1 MTIDSAR
8 DQSQPLVSIVINNY
22 NYERFLAT
30 AIDSALG
37 QTYAPVEVIVVD
49 DCSTDGSRQLIAGYG
64 DRIVPV
70 LHSTNGK
77 QGAAF
82 NSGFAA
88 SRGDIVL
95 FLDADDYLYP
105 EAVERIVA
113 VWRPGLAKVHYR
125 LDVVDAA
132 GQPRGYTLPPVSL
145 PLAAGEVWRTLLK
158 MGTYNGT
165 PTSGNA
171 LSRQA
176 LAQVTPI
183 ASDYTTTAD
192 DYLSVLIPL
201 YGEVA
206 TVETPLGAYRIHDS
220 NQWAMA
226 TISGSR
232 FHRFI
237 RHDVQR
243 CELLQAWGPKLG
255 YAVPDDLYMRSFGR
269 VWSRLSSLRFDP
281 ATHPV
286 LTDRRGPLTWLGIRA
301 LWRYSDYN
309 LPKRLIFS
317 LWFLWVGLMPGALA
331 KPAIV
336 WLFAP
341 HQRPQAIQRL
351 LKGLRRLVTA
361 PAPAAAVKTAEPDVG

>member
-1 MTIDSAR
+1 MAIEMAIE
-8 DQSQPLVSIVINNY
+8 QAKPLVSIVVNNY
-22 NYERFLAT
+22 NYERFLSE
-30 AIDSALG
+30 AIESALG
-37 QTYAPVEVIVVD
+37 QTYARVEVIVVD
-49 DCSTDGSRQLIAGYG
+49 DCSTDGSRQMIAGYG
-64 DRIVPV
+64 DRIIPV
-70 LHSTNGK
+70 LHTTNGR

-88 SRGDIVL
+88 SSGDIVL

-105 EAVERIVA
+105 QAVERIVA
-113 VWRPGLAKVHYR
+113 AWQPGLAKVHYR
-125 LDVVDAA
+125 LDVVD
-132 GQPRGYTLPPVSL
+132 GEGTPRGYTLPPASL
-145 PLAAGEVWRTLLK
+145 PLAAGEVWRTLIK

-183 ASDYTTTAD
+183 ASEYATTSD

-201 YGEVA
+201 YGDVA
-206 TVETPLGAYRIHDS
+206 TVEAPLGAYRIHDS

-226 TISGSR
+226 TISSGR

-237 RHDVQR
+237 RHDLQR
-243 CELLQAWGPKLG
+243 CELLQTWGPKLG
-255 YAVPDDLYMRSFGR
+255 YAVPEDLYMRSFGR

-281 ATHPV
+281 EVHPV
-286 LTDRRGPLTWLGIRA
+286 PSDTRWQLTRLGIRA

-309 LPKRLIFS
+309 APKRLIFS

-351 LKGLRRLVTA
+351 LKGLRSLVTA
-361 PAPAAAVKTAEPDVG
+361 PAVAGAAGSDLG